1 MTSPRLSGR
10 IGKDISMDSTVLIE
24 RPVEEVFGFV
34 ADLTNVASM
43 DPSVKSVQKTSQ
55 GPIGAGSTFRIR
67 QKAPHLGKVRDAS
80 VRYTAVKPNRK
91 IEFKAKVGPNSPT
104 ARLTF
109 KRVDGRTRVRF
120 RAESNLG
127 GPLKVLSAL
136 STRQGQHMWDKRL
149 TRLKRTLE
157 SPKGNWLQEEDELR
171 RGTSFGKSCL
181 RE

>member
-1 MTSPRLSGR
+1 VTSPRLSGR
-10 IGKDISMDSTVLIE
+10 VGKDISMDSTVLIE

-67 QKAPHLGKVRDAS
+67 QRAPHLGKVRDAS
-80 VRYTAVKPNRK
+80 VRYTAVKSNRK
-91 IEFKAKVGPNSPT
+91 IEFKARVGPNSPT

-109 KRVDGRTRVRF
+109 KRVDGGTRVRF

-127 GPLKVLSAL
+127 GPLKVLSSL
-136 STRQGQHMWDKRL
+136 STRQGQRMWDKRL

-157 SPKGNWLQEEDELR
+157 SPQKGH
-171 RGTSFGKSCL
+171 
-181 RE
+181 

>member
-1 MTSPRLSGR
+1 
-10 IGKDISMDSTVLIE
+10 MDSTVLIE

-91 IEFKAKVGPNSPT
+91 IEFKARVGANSPT

-109 KRVDGRTRVRF
+109 ERVDGRTRVRF

-157 SPKGNWLQEEDELR
+157 SPTGN
-171 RGTSFGKSCL
+171 
-181 RE
+181 